1 MRKERA
7 QGIFRNSNS
16 LVMDHIT
23 FENLPAAVGEIRE
36 KLLRIEKLLESLST
50 SDYSTK
56 QLMTISEAAQF
67 LSLSTSTIYSKVC
80 RMEIP
85 VHKKGKRLYFEM
97 EELYDWIKDG
107 KRKTAEELHKEADEY
122 IKNARTRIRRNK

>member
-1 MRKERA
+1 
-7 QGIFRNSNS
+7 
-16 LVMDHIT
+16 MDHIT
-23 FENLPAAVGEIRE
+23 FENLPAAVGEIRD

-56 QLMTISEAAQF
+56 HLMTISEAARF

-97 EELYDWIKDG
+97 QELYEWIREGKQKTTEELNKS
-107 KRKTAEELHKEADEY
+107 ADEY
-122 IKNARTRIRRNK
+122 LKNTRTRIRRNK

>member
-1 MRKERA
+1 
-7 QGIFRNSNS
+7 
-16 LVMDHIT
+16 MDHIT
-23 FENLPAAVGEIRE
+23 FENLPAAVGEITD

-50 SDYSTK
+50 SNYPAK
-56 QLMTISEAAQF
+56 HLMTISEAAQF

-97 EELYDWIKDG
+97 QELYEWIREG
-107 KRKTAEELHKEADEY
+107 KQKTAEELHKAADEY
-122 IKNARTRIRRNK
+122 LKNARPKIRRNK